1 MYSEK
6 NYTIWKKM
14 LCLDFFLIKKYSYM
28 FKQIVGRLLLLSKLI
43 FVKKFQNIIYFA
55 IELSD
60 KIIFTEVHFS

>member
-1 MYSEK
+1 
-6 NYTIWKKM
+6 
-14 LCLDFFLIKKYSYM
+14 M
-28 FKQIVGRLLLLSKLI
+28 FNQIVGRLLLLSKLI